1 MPSRKV
7 HEALDMLVFGK
18 KHTRVHRAL
27 DMPSMWLGE
36 RHRVLFHDPVSALII
51 GSALDGSEGALSAL
65 LHIYLDA
72 YHDKNLNIERLVNKI
87 KVKRHG

>member
-1 MPSRKV
+1 MQ
-7 HEALDMLVFGK
+7 LDKLVLGK
-18 KHTRVHRAL
+18 SYPEV
-27 DMPSMWLGE
+27 
-36 RHRVLFHDPVSALII
+36 HRVLDLLPMALGLRHKAFHDPVSALII
-51 GSALDGSEGALSAL
+51 GSALDGPEGALSAL